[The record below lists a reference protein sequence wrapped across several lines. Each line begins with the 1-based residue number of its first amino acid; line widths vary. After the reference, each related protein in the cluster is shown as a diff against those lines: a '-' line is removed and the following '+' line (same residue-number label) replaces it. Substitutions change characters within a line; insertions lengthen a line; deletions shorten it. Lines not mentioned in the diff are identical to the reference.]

1 MGLQGLLAIV
11 CSSLCLFVSF
21 PWPVAEYLYPFFF
34 ECDRMSEEV
43 SFARAFLL
51 LDAAV
56 NERKLGNT
64 RESAQLYIQ

>member
-1 MGLQGLLAIV
+1 
-11 CSSLCLFVSF
+11 
-21 PWPVAEYLYPFFF
+21 
-34 ECDRMSEEV
+34 MSEEV